1 VIFDRARS
9 LALILLVSTLA
20 LSGCGEKK
28 YELTDALPEHTDH
41 SFYDAYCDVHIAH
54 IGAWTYKGDQPVWGE
69 ISSLNEY
76 DRKIVE
82 KMSQVANVYYPV
94 RESLADI
101 TSPFDDEFLK
111 TVRIYLAMADYIEKN
126 SESYDA
132 ASSYLRNLQ
141 MNADYE
147 VRNSCVMVQ
156 VDSKVT
162 EAKKNLQY
170 NIENI
175 ELKYLEYINS

>member
-1 VIFDRARS
+1 M
-9 LALILLVSTLA
+9 ALIVLISTLA

-28 YELTDALPEHTDH
+28 YELTDALPEHNDH
-41 SFYDAYCDVHIAH
+41 TFYDAYCDIHISH
-54 IGAWTYKGDQPVWGE
+54 IGAWTYKGNQPVWGE

-82 KMSQVANVYYPV
+82 KMSQVVNVYYPV
-94 RESLADI
+94 KESLADI
-101 TSPFDDEFLK
+101 TSAFDDEFLR
-111 TVRIYLAMADYIEKN
+111 TVRVYLTMAEYAEKN
-126 SESYDA
+126 AGSSD

-170 NIENI
+170 NIESI